1 MLVRYEA
8 PMEDVVLPPGPDVV
22 MAWTLAA
29 PSEASKLL
37 LATRA
42 AESLG
47 ATGDLTLARHCPRC
61 GSGGHGRPH
70 FAGRHDL
77 AVSLASAEGV
87 TAAAV
92 TRGAPVGVDIE
103 HLDDARFAGI
113 GDVLLHPDEH
123 AAGAAELARTWVR
136 KESLL
141 KALGVGLAPTPGGPP
156 EPGHRAAQLL
166 APLPDGRDSGVW
178 IADLALVPLLIG
190 SVAVLSPQCPQ
201 VRTTEVA
208 PEDPALMSH
217 ACDER
222 LDVRI
227 DALAEVLDEHL
238 GRHRAVRVL
247 GRPRR
252 SRSKNDV
259 VAQGEPQRVQGQR
272 AALVDPVVEHQVRAR
287 GRRGR
292 GPGRGRRAASSG
304 RTARSWA
311 ASRPPDSS
319 DHSHSA

>member
-8 PMEDVVLPPGPDVV
+8 LMEDVVPPGPDVV

-29 PSEASKLL
+29 PSERSKLL

-47 ATGDLTLARHCPRC
+47 ARGDLTLARQCPRC
-61 GSGGHGRPH
+61 GSGEHGRPH

-141 KALGVGLAPTPGGPP
+141 KALGVGLGTDPRAVHLSPATEPPT
-156 EPGHRAAQLL
+156 LL

-190 SVAVLSPQCPQ
+190 SVAVLSSHCPRI
-201 VRTTEVA
+201 RTTEVA
-208 PEDPALMSH
+208 PEEPA
-217 ACDER
+217 
-222 LDVRI
+222 
-227 DALAEVLDEHL
+227 
-238 GRHRAVRVL
+238 
-247 GRPRR
+247 P
-252 SRSKNDV
+252 
-259 VAQGEPQRVQGQR
+259 
-272 AALVDPVVEHQVRAR
+272 
-287 GRRGR
+287 
-292 GPGRGRRAASSG
+292 
-304 RTARSWA
+304 
-311 ASRPPDSS
+311 
-319 DHSHSA
+319 